1 MSLSTN
7 PTVATYSTRTMYVTP
22 NEFLNA
28 PTGVDTNNLVPG
40 DLAKSKQALVM
51 QLQRASAAVDNLCQK
66 VIAATV
72 DTESGFYRVGNHPAL
87 GPVLRV
93 PLKYTPIIQVAAVKV
108 GPTPAGLSTITD
120 LSNIAYGP
128 KVVTIPLV
136 GATPSLTGWTGQQHA
151 VVSYVNGWANT
162 ALTSTAATGATTLNV
177 ASALGIAPGMQLN
190 VQSAT
195 AAETVT
201 VDASFVP
208 TVSGINVAVPI
219 TTPLVGAYAVGD
231 TVTAFPQDIKE
242 ATILLAKAF
251 IKTRGSAAVVLSSL
265 SGQPGHADQLETG
278 VASDLDLA
286 RMLLEPFK
294 RVA

>member
-1 MSLSTN
+1 
-7 PTVATYSTRTMYVTP
+7 MYVTP

-28 PTGVDTNNLVPG
+28 PTGVDTNQLVPG
-40 DLAKSKQALVM
+40 DVTKSKQALVM

-72 DTESGFYRVGNHPAL
+72 DTESGYYRVQNHAAL
-87 GPVLRV
+87 GPVLRI
-93 PLKYTPIIQVAAVKV
+93 PLKYTPVIQVAAIKV
-108 GPTPAGLSTITD
+108 GPSPAALSTITD
-120 LSNIAYGP
+120 LSNLDYGP
-128 KVVTIPLV
+128 KTITVPLT
-136 GATPSLTGWTGQQHA
+136 GTPCLTGWAGRQNA

-162 ALTSTAATGATTLNV
+162 ALTGAAVSGTTSLSV

-208 TVSGINVAVPI
+208 TVSGINVPVPI
-219 TTPLVGAYAVGD
+219 TTPLVGTYAAGD

-265 SGQPGHADQLETG
+265 SGQPGHVDQLESG